1 MKQSVLKMLC
11 KKFIFMRMIWRRWI
25 LMVCWQNEIRNPK
38 IFAPKIFSNIPSSL
52 IRTILILNGLFNI
65 DILISFTRCTSSSY
79 RYYVWAT
86 FELIAGCSDFFFGIG
101 NQKHPSSC
109 CCCCSFLV
117 LVWFFLL
124 YCISKNF
131 KILTKWCTVF
141 SAKVLVQTKL
151 YLSGQYFIHYRR
163 RSWIQV
169 CLLSKCWIFPKLEKV
184 GKDTFFLASQYQYP
198 SVFGECRLLTR
209 RHSTTSSYSNSRGSR
224 VATLLLLLASYK

>member
-1 MKQSVLKMLC
+1 MYGQ
-11 KKFIFMRMIWRRWI
+11 R
-25 LMVCWQNEIRNPK
+25 
-38 IFAPKIFSNIPSSL
+38 SNWL
-52 IRTILILNGLFNI
+52 Q
-65 DILISFTRCTSSSY
+65 
-79 RYYVWAT
+79 VAAT
-86 FELIAGCSDFFFGIG
+86 FSSESETRNI
-101 NQKHPSSC
+101 HPHAVVAAVS
-109 CCCCSFLV
+109 SFLFD
-117 LVWFFLL
+117 FFLL

-184 GKDTFFLASQYQYP
+184 GKDTFFLASQYP
-198 SVFGECRLLTR
+198 SVFWECRLLTR

-224 VATLLLLLASYK
+224 VATLLLLLAS